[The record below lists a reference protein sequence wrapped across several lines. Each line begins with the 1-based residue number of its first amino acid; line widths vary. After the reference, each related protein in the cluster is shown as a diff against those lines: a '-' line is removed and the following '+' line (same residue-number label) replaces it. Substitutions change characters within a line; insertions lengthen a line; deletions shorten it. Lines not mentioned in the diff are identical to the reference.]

1 MCHEYRDD
9 NYDYCHETRDVQ
21 DEKSQPVSIVGRR
34 MRERR
39 EALGLA
45 QEKVGVA
52 IGLDESSARARI
64 SRYELGVH
72 EPPFATV
79 KLLAGVLDVPPPYM
93 YCEEQDIADLLLAL
107 HKFPSKV
114 RRQKVDVL
122 MAHMAE
128 A

>member
-1 MCHEYRDD
+1 M
-9 NYDYCHETRDVQ
+9 Q
-21 DEKSQPVSIVGRR
+21 DKHLPFSIVGRR

-72 EPPFATV
+72 EPPYATV
-79 KLLAGVLDVPPPYM
+79 KLLANVLDVPPPYM

-107 HKFPSKV
+107 HKVPSKV
-114 RRQKVDVL
+114 RKQKVDAM
-122 MAHMAE
+122 MALVA
-128 A
+128 AV